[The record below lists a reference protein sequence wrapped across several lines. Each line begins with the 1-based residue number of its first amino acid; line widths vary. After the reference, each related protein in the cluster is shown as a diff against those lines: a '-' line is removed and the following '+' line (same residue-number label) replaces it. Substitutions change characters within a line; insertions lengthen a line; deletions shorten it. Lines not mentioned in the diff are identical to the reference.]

1 VTQDRKSRP
10 SNYEFELFQFKK
22 VSPDAG
28 RRRVEKLYESLRTRR
43 SVREFSSKPV
53 PLDLIQQCVRIA
65 DTAPSG
71 ANMQPWHF
79 VVVSDRD
86 IKRQICIAA
95 EKEERENYDRRF
107 PREWLD
113 ALAPFGTDWHKEF
126 LEVAPHL
133 IVVFRVDYHLDET
146 SEEKA
151 FKKKH
156 YYVMESVGIA
166 TGMLLAAIHTA
177 GLVTLTHT
185 PSPMGFLRDI
195 VGRPK
200 NETPFILLPVGYP
213 ANEANVPVLRKKSF
227 DDICSLK

>member
-1 VTQDRKSRP
+1 MT
-10 SNYEFELFQFKK
+10 NYEFEPFQFKK
-22 VSPDAG
+22 VSPSVG
-28 RRRVEKLYESLRTRR
+28 SRRVEKLFESLRTRR

-53 PLDLIQQCVRIA
+53 PLDLIEQCIRIA
-65 DTAPSG
+65 ATAPSG

-79 VVVSDRD
+79 IVVSDPD
-86 IKRQICIAA
+86 IKHQIRLAA
-95 EKEERENYDRRF
+95 EKEERDNYNRRF
-107 PREWLD
+107 PREWLE

-126 LEVAPHL
+126 LEIAPCL
-133 IVVFRVDYHLDET
+133 IVVFRVDYGLDET
-146 SEEKA
+146 AEEKA

-200 NETPFILLPVGYP
+200 NETPFVLLPVGYP
-213 ANEANVPVLRKKSF
+213 ADEARVPVLRKKSF
-227 DDICSLK
+227 DEICSLK